1 MLKKLIISLAIFLSF
16 GTGVFAFDLSDSQ
29 ILVNPFSSPE
39 IQEYSL
45 KVGKKI
51 ISNFSLPK
59 TNENLATVVVFKV
72 DPSGKLKSY
81 EITQSSGNNDYDQR
95 VIDAIKKSSPYPV
108 PGFQEA
114 EEVGV
119 ILNMDSSIIKLIK
132 MLSEGGFGGFDMKNL
147 QLEPEIQQPSGKKFV
162 NPYEFE

>member
-1 MLKKLIISLAIFLSF
+1 M
-16 GTGVFAFDLSDSQ
+16 
-29 ILVNPFSSPE
+29 
-39 IQEYSL
+39 
-45 KVGKKI
+45 
-51 ISNFSLPK
+51 PK

-119 ILNMDSSIIKLIK
+119 ILNMDLSIIKLIK
-132 MLSEGGFGGFDMKNL
+132 MLSEGGFDGFDMKNL

-162 NPYEFE
+162 NPYEYE

>member
-1 MLKKLIISLAIFLSF
+1 MLKKLIISFAIFLSF
-16 GTGVFAFDLSDSQ
+16 GNGVLALDLSDSQ
-29 ILVNPFSSPE
+29 ILVNSFASSE

-45 KVGKKI
+45 NVGKKI

-59 TNENLATVVVFKV
+59 TNENFATVVIFKV
-72 DPSGKLKSY
+72 NPSGKLKSY

-119 ILNMDSSIIKLIK
+119 ILNMDLSIIKLIK
-132 MLSEGGFGGFDMKNL
+132 MLSEGGFDGFDMKNL
-147 QLEPEIQQPSGKKFV
+147 PLEPEIQQQSGKKFV

>member
-1 MLKKLIISLAIFLSF
+1 MIKKIIVLFGILFTLGLS
-16 GTGVFAFDLSDSQ
+16 TNAFELSDSQ

-51 ISNFSLPK
+51 ISNFSMPQ

-72 DPSGKLKSY
+72 DHSGNLKSY
-81 EITQSSGNNDYDQR
+81 EITQSSGNDDYDAR
-95 VIDAIKKSSPYPV
+95 VVAAVKKSSPYPV

-119 ILNMDSSIIKLIK
+119 ILN
-132 MLSEGGFGGFDMKNL
+132 
-147 QLEPEIQQPSGKKFV
+147 
-162 NPYEFE
+162 

>member
-1 MLKKLIISLAIFLSF
+1 MIKKIIVLFGILFTLGLS
-16 GTGVFAFDLSDSQ
+16 TNAFELSDSQ
-29 ILVNPFSSPE
+29 ILLNPFSSPE

-51 ISNFSLPK
+51 ISNFSMPQ

-72 DPSGKLKSY
+72 DHSGNLKSY
-81 EITQSSGNNDYDQR
+81 EITQSSGNDDYDAR
-95 VIDAIKKSSPYPV
+95 VIAAVKKSSPYPV

-119 ILNMDSSIIKLIK
+119 ILNMDLSIIKLVK
-132 MLSEGGFGGFDMKNL
+132 MLSEGGFDRLDINDL
-147 QLEPEIQQPSGKKFV
+147 QLEPEVQQPSGKKFV
-162 NPYEFE
+162 NPYELE